1 MVVRIAFVG
10 KLVLARG
17 IFAIEKPYEDAMPS
31 KAELT
36 QVVEELE
43 EEYRYWTVEVI
54 TLDRGIENLEEKI
67 DLHEQELGSERVE
80 EFRSRLDRTR
90 ECHTAIEERL
100 RYVRWRL
107 HDLRTRLSAMA

>member
-1 MVVRIAFVG
+1 
-10 KLVLARG
+10 
-17 IFAIEKPYEDAMPS
+17 MPS

-36 QVVEELE
+36 QAVEELE

-67 DLHEQELGSERVE
+67 DLHEQELGPTRVE
-80 EFRSRLDRTR
+80 EFRSRLDQTR
-90 ECHTAIEERL
+90 ERHTAIEERL

-107 HDLRTRLSAMA
+107 HDFKTRLSAMT

>member
-1 MVVRIAFVG
+1 MRT
-10 KLVLARG
+10 
-17 IFAIEKPYEDAMPS
+17 PS

-36 QVVEELE
+36 QAMEELE

-67 DLHEQELGSERVE
+67 DQHEQALGPERVE
-80 EFRSRLDRTR
+80 EFRLRLDQTR
-90 ECHTAIEERL
+90 ERHTAIEERM

-107 HDLRTRLSAMA
+107 HDLRTRLSAMM